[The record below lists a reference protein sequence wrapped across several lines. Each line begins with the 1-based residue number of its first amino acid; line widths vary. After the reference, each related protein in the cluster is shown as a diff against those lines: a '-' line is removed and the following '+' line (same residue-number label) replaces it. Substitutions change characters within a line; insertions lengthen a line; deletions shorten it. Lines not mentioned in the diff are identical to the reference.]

1 MAVPAQPPMILTTDL
16 NPNTGFTRVLNEA
29 IFDERLSHAEFR
41 MWCMLLA
48 LPKGKKSINI
58 TAEEIAKETGMK
70 LDSCRLH
77 RRNLKAKGFLATED
91 GALVVTIPP
100 IDFEPEEIKLSEEQQ
115 LRHDLRDAWNAN
127 KPDAYSKLRHPL
139 SEAQVETLQAHAQH
153 NGEYHLDKLLAAV
166 LKGCKADDW
175 WKGKNLSFNNVFGT
189 GTPKQN
195 KFTNV
200 EKLFKLAGSTK
211 GRAALFDVNDDKC
224 WLDWYESKGHTF
236 SKIVRLEKERW
247 DAFDHETENRDDGVL
262 YLYSHEG
269 SMVHWTL
276 KEDQAGVSY
285 LPTAR

>member
-1 MAVPAQPPMILTTDL
+1 MILTSDL
-16 NPNTGFTRVLNEA
+16 NPTTAFSRVSNDV

-41 MWCMLLA
+41 LWCRLLA
-48 LPKGKKSINI
+48 LPKG
-58 TAEEIAKETGMK
+58 AKEVAVDVGDLADELGMK
-70 LDSCRLH
+70 TDVFRVH
-77 RRNLKAKGFLATED
+77 RRNLKAKGFLLVEKNR
-91 GALVVTIPP
+91 LVVTVP
-100 IDFEPEEIKLSEEQQ
+100 DNNFEPEEVKLSPEQQ

-127 KPDAYSKLRHPL
+127 KPDSYAKLKHPV
-139 SEAQVETLQAHAQH
+139 SEAQVETLKLHAEH
-153 NGEYHLDKLLAAV
+153 NEQTDLCKFLAGV
-166 LKGCKADDW
+166 LKGCKAEDW
-175 WKGKNLSFNNVFGT
+175 WKDKNLNLTNVFGT
-189 GTPKQN
+189 GRPKQN

-224 WLDWYESKGHTF
+224 WLNWYESKGHTF
-236 SKIVRLEKERW
+236 SKIVRLEKGRW